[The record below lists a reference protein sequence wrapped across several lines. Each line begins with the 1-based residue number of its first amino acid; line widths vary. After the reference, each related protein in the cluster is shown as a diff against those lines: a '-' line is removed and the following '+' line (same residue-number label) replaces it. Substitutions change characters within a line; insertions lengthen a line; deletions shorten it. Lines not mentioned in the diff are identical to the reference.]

1 MYTYSYLCTRWYGSL
16 SGVRNIYMEGDMAPE
31 IAATKDAELI
41 SGSKTCDIQL
51 LQRFRMVVS
60 DVETF
65 PAMAAQPL
73 HRFTAD

>member
-1 MYTYSYLCTRWYGSL
+1 
-16 SGVRNIYMEGDMAPE
+16 MEGDMAPE